1 MEAQSVD
8 HEYTLAELLPPA
20 DAQRLVEQ
28 LASVLAAPVCI
39 VDCAGTTLAGTCP
52 DVPVNRATLTVELEP
67 VGALLSSASALQLH
81 AAAALT
87 QHLLR
92 AQARYRMAAALHQ
105 DTVDEDFRR
114 LLEKHAALE
123 ASEARYRA
131 LAERLEERVAE
142 QVHTIENA
150 QRQLYQAEKLA
161 SVGQLAAGMAHE
173 INNPIGFIRSNLVT
187 ARDYVAQLRPLLA
200 AAQTSS
206 DATIKQ
212 RVHEIDVSF
221 VVDDF
226 SQLLAESLS
235 GAERIARIVA
245 DLKAFSRV
253 GVEGSESVDLNELIR
268 RTCNIAAPRLGER
281 IIVEQNLGAL
291 PQFDGDGA
299 QLGQVLLNLLLNS
312 GEAMAGQGCVR
323 FISGVVDGFIEIRIQ
338 DDGCG
343 IPPEVVPRIFDPFF
357 TTKDVGQGTGLGLTV
372 SHDIVTA
379 HGGTITVDT
388 ELGKG
393 TTFTIRLPATS
404 AG

>member
-1 MEAQSVD
+1 MDQGVD
-8 HEYTLAELLPPA
+8 REYTLAELLPPT
-20 DAQRLVEQ
+20 DAQRLAQQ
-28 LASVLAAPVCI
+28 LACVLAAPVCI
-39 VDCAGTTLAGTCP
+39 VDHAETTLAGTCP
-52 DVPVNRATLTVELEP
+52 DAPVNRVALTVELEP
-67 VGALLSSASALQLH
+67 LGALLSNAPVATLH
-81 AAAALT
+81 AAAALV
-87 QHLLR
+87 QQLLR
-92 AQARYRMAAALHQ
+92 AQVRYRLAAALHQ
-105 DTVDEDFRR
+105 DTVDEDYRR

-142 QVHTIENA
+142 QVRTIENA

-187 ARDYVAQLRPLLA
+187 AQGYVAQLRPLLA
-200 AAQTSS
+200 AVQNSS
-206 DATIKQ
+206 DTTIKQ
-212 RVHEIDVSF
+212 RADEIDVSF

-226 SQLLAESLS
+226 TQLLSESLS

-253 GVEGSESVDLNELIR
+253 DVEGRERVDLNELIR
-268 RTCNIAAPRLGER
+268 RTCSIAAPRLGER

-291 PQFDGDGA
+291 PLFDCDGA

-338 DDGCG
+338 DNGCG

-379 HGGTITVDT
+379 HGGRITVDT

>member
-1 MEAQSVD
+1 MEQSVD
-8 HEYTLAELLPPA
+8 REYTLAELLPPP
-20 DAQRLVEQ
+20 DAERLAQQ
-28 LASVLAAPVCI
+28 LSCVLMTPVCV
-39 VDCAGTTLAGTCP
+39 VDHAETNLAGMCP
-52 DVPVNRATLTVELEP
+52 DASLNRVSLIVELEP
-67 VGALLSSASALQLH
+67 LGALLSHAPLPTLH
-81 AAAALT
+81 AAAALV
-87 QHLLR
+87 QQLLR
-92 AQARYRMAAALHQ
+92 SQLRYRMAAQLHQ
-105 DTVDEDFRR
+105 EAVTEDYHR
-114 LLEKHAALE
+114 LLEKNAALA

-142 QVHTIENA
+142 QVRTIDNA

-200 AAQTSS
+200 AVQNSS
-206 DATIKQ
+206 DATVRQ
-212 RVHEIDVSF
+212 RAHESDLSF

-226 SQLLAESLS
+226 TQLLVESLS

-253 GVEGSESVDLNELIR
+253 DVEGRERIDLNDLIR
-268 RTCNIAAPRLGER
+268 RTCSVAASRLGKR
-281 IIVEQNLGAL
+281 IVVELHLGAL
-291 PQFDGDGA
+291 PLFECNGA

-312 GEAMAGQGCVR
+312 AEAIKAQGCIR
-323 FISGVVDGFIEIRIQ
+323 FISSVVNEFIHIQVQ
-338 DDGCG
+338 DDGDG
-343 IPPEVVPRIFDPFF
+343 IPPEVVSRIFDPFF
-357 TTKDVGQGTGLGLTV
+357 TTKEVGQGTGLGLTV

-379 HGGTITVDT
+379 HGGQITVDT

-393 TTFTIRLPATS
+393 TTFTIRLPVTA